1 MGWDRSQTQNL
12 SGKCEKTRTLQRPG
26 RRRKGGGG
34 GGGRNFRTN
43 LQATADK
50 LHLSHSR
57 ECTVAV
63 FREHE
68 NEIQLP

>member
-1 MGWDRSQTQNL
+1 LNWDGINSKHIQNL
-12 SGKCEKTRTLQRPG
+12 SVKCEKTRTLQRPG
-26 RRRKGGGG
+26 RRRGGD
-34 GGGRNFRTN
+34 NVRTN

-50 LHLSHSR
+50 LDLSDSR

>member
-1 MGWDRSQTQNL
+1 MGWDRFETQNL

-26 RRRKGGGG
+26 HRRKGVVGGG
-34 GGGRNFRTN
+34 NFRTN

-50 LHLSHSR
+50 LDLSRSR

-63 FREHE
+63 FREQE
-68 NEIQLP
+68 NENQLP

>member
-1 MGWDRSQTQNL
+1 VGLNWDGIDSKHTQNL

-26 RRRKGGGG
+26 RRLGGGDV
-34 GGGRNFRTN
+34 RTN

-50 LHLSHSR
+50 LDLSDSR

>member
-1 MGWDRSQTQNL
+1 LNWEGIDSKHIQKLIRKVCKDKNTS
-12 SGKCEKTRTLQRPG
+12 KTWKQA
-26 RRRKGGGG
+26 RRGEGD
-34 GGGRNFRTN
+34 NVRTN

-50 LHLSHSR
+50 LDLSDSR

-63 FREHE
+63 FREYE

>member
-1 MGWDRSQTQNL
+1 L
-12 SGKCEKTRTLQRPG
+12 
-26 RRRKGGGG
+26 GGGG
-34 GGGRNFRTN
+34 DNVRTN
-43 LQATADK
+43 LQATTDE
-50 LHLSHSR
+50 LDLSDSR